1 MEEIEVRL
9 CQTFCTVARKTKVV
23 KKKSSRNLGKDKRE
37 AGSVSAS
44 SPKDDSDNN
53 VYGDLD
59 ASKTLLL
66 HGLESDFIEEQMSE
80 DADFR
85 Y

>member
-1 MEEIEVRL
+1 MY
-9 CQTFCTVARKTKVV
+9 CYRKTKVV
-23 KKKSSRNLGKDKRE
+23 KKKNSRNFGKDKRE
-37 AGSVSAS
+37 AGIVSAS

-66 HGLESDFIEEQMSE
+66 HGLESDFIEEQMSD

-85 Y
+85 YKLWFP

>member
-1 MEEIEVRL
+1 MTSFFHL
-9 CQTFCTVARKTKVV
+9 FCQM
-23 KKKSSRNLGKDKRE
+23 L
-37 AGSVSAS
+37 
-44 SPKDDSDNN
+44 PLLKDDSDNN

-85 Y
+85 YNKTDMTDRMSKTENSIHL

>member
-1 MEEIEVRL
+1 MKA
-9 CQTFCTVARKTKVV
+9 FCIARKTKVV
-23 KKKSSRNLGKDKRE
+23 KKKNSRSLGKDKRE
-37 AGSVSAS
+37 AGSVTATSAS
-44 SPKDDSDNN
+44 SSKDDSDNN

-66 HGLESDFIEEQMSE
+66 HGLESDFIEEQMAE

-85 Y
+85 